1 MTPEKNYNDL
11 FSIDE
16 LDSEIRHRKKRK
28 ETATL
33 VKTIINS
40 IIVVAAVAVLVAHLV
55 FPIMRVNGTSM
66 EPILSDGDIIT
77 SVKGIWLIERG
88 DIIAFYYNDKV
99 LLKRVIGLP
108 GDVIDIDGDGYV
120 YVNKKKINEPY
131 LNQRSLGICD
141 VNFPVT
147 VEENAVF
154 VLGDHRSVSVDS
166 RSRDVGNIN
175 YERII
180 GKIFFRVY
188 PFTSF
193 SKMPF
198 KSFNFLM

>member
-1 MTPEKNYNDL
+1 MTPEKSFNDL
-11 FSIDE
+11 FSLDE
-16 LDSEIRHRKKRK
+16 LDNEINHRKRK
-28 ETATL
+28 KDNL
-33 VKTIINS
+33 SLLKTIINS
-40 IIVVAAVAVLVAHLV
+40 IIVVAAVAVLIANLV

-66 EPILSDGDIIT
+66 EPIMSDGDIIT

-108 GDVIDIDGDGYV
+108 GDVVDIDGDGYV
-120 YVNKKKINEPY
+120 YLNKEKINEPY

-141 VNFPVT
+141 VDFPVT
-147 VEENAVF
+147 VEENTVF

-180 GKIFFRVY
+180 GKIFFRLY
-188 PFTSF
+188 PF
-193 SKMPF
+193 SKFGLFDSQKPD
-198 KSFNFLM
+198 N

>member
-188 PFTSF
+188 PFTKF
-193 SKMPF
+193 GLFDSKKPQ
-198 KSFNFLM
+198 N